1 MENHTTQI
9 IRDCDVAEEHTA
21 IIFGSQHGRPNDLR
35 SYGNVCYTYCIGYA
49 FTRLTTFWD
58 EAKVKVFKALYIYIT
73 FLLFVKNR
81 KKVYIVK

>member
-35 SYGNVCYTYCIGYA
+35 SYGNVCYTYCTGYA
-49 FTRLTTFWD
+49 FT
-58 EAKVKVFKALYIYIT
+58 
-73 FLLFVKNR
+73 
-81 KKVYIVK
+81 